1 MIAPHES
8 NVMARLRAETHT
20 EHKLAESSE
29 FESALVSGRVTRP
42 MYVAYLQQRMQIHAA
57 LDPAVMELVEAVP
70 QFGGLV
76 VPELLQRENLAA
88 DLAYIEA
95 SSGTPLP
102 PAREFTEEIR
112 SLGQRRC
119 VSLLGVYYVFEG
131 SKNGARYIAKAIQRA
146 LGLTPP
152 DGLRYL
158 DPHGEAQRGLWAA
171 FKDRMNAVGFTG
183 VEQDLMV
190 RGAKRAFE
198 AVRTVDGAIWE
209 AFNMHV
215 EAGK

>member
-1 MIAPHES
+1 MIAPLES

-20 EHKLAESSE
+20 EHKLAEGSE

-42 MYVAYLQQRMQIHAA
+42 LYIAYLQQRMQIHAA
-57 LDPAVMELVEAVP
+57 LDPAVMELVETEP
-70 QFGGLV
+70 RLGGLV

-88 DLAYIEA
+88 DLDFFEA
-95 SSGTPLP
+95 SAGTPVR
-102 PAREFTEEIR
+102 PAREYADEIR

-119 VSLLGVYYVFEG
+119 VSLLGIYYVFEG
-131 SKNGARYIAKAIQRA
+131 SKNGARYIAKAVQRA
-146 LGLTPP
+146 LGLIPP

-158 DPHGEAQRGLWAA
+158 DPHGEAQRGLWTA
-171 FKDRMNAVGFTG
+171 FKDRMNAVGFAG

-190 RGAKRAFE
+190 GGAKRAFE
-198 AVRTVDGAIWE
+198 AVRAVDGAIWE
-209 AFNMHV
+209 AFNVHL